1 MKPWDDWIKNNT
13 NTMNAANV
21 DAASSKRSS
30 DLLER
35 QRLQAEL
42 SIIDNEDPY
51 AQFNRSRIQS
61 KIDEI
66 NRRIGN
72 ILG

>member
-13 NTMNAANV
+13 NTMNASNV
-21 DAASSKRSS
+21 DVASSKRSS

-51 AQFNRSRIQS
+51 ATFNRGRIQS